1 MRDLLIQYRDI
12 NMNHLPAH
20 LLLVNHLLREHQARE
35 DTQLIL
41 PELKLLCDK
50 FPFQTEEVLK
60 YCQVGY

>member
-1 MRDLLIQYRDI
+1 
-12 NMNHLPAH
+12 MNHLPAH

-60 YCQVGY
+60 YCQVGF